1 MNVNPLHDRVVL
13 KRAEADTTTASGIII
28 PDNASEKPDQ
38 GIVLAVGPGRR
49 TENGDL
55 VPLTV
60 KINDKVLFGKF
71 AGQAIKIDGEE
82 MVVLREE
89 EIYGIIEE

>member
-1 MNVNPLHDRVVL
+1 MKVNPLHDRVVL

-60 KINDKVLFGKF
+60 KINDKVLFGKY

>member
-1 MNVNPLHDRVVL
+1 MKVNPLHDRVVL
-13 KRAEADTTTASGIII
+13 KRAEANTTTASGIII

-60 KINDKVLFGKF
+60 KINDKVLFGKY